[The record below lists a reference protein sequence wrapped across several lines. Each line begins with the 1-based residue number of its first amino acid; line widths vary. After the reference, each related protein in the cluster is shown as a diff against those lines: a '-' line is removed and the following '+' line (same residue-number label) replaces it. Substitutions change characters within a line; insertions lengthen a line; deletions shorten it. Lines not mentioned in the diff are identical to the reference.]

1 MRRGICGNSN
11 KFLVGPS
18 GTGKSFFV
26 NLIARQYYEQG
37 THVVIVD
44 IGNSYKGLC
53 ELIRNRTNG
62 RDGFYF
68 EYSENDPVS
77 FNPFYCADKLYDVE
91 TRESIKTL
99 LMTLWKRDD
108 EPPTRAE
115 EVALSN
121 AVNLYLILVQ
131 NGQVIPCFNTFYD
144 YLRTDYRTVLDHK
157 NVREK
162 DFDLENLLNV
172 LEPFYKGGEYE
183 LLLNSDKQLDLHAGR
198 FMVFELGNIKDN
210 PILFAVTTLVIMS
223 TFINKMRRLQGVRK
237 AFFCD
242 EAWQCVARTGMASF
256 IKFLYKTG
264 RKHFCEI
271 VTITQEINDIVT
283 SPIVRESIV
292 ANSDIKILLDMKKY
306 MQRFDEIQ
314 ELLGLSAKEKNQIL
328 SLNQSNDP
336 TRRYKEV

>member
-144 YLRTDYRTVLDHK
+144 
-157 NVREK
+157 
-162 DFDLENLLNV
+162 
-172 LEPFYKGGEYE
+172 
-183 LLLNSDKQLDLHAGR
+183 
-198 FMVFELGNIKDN
+198 
-210 PILFAVTTLVIMS
+210 
-223 TFINKMRRLQGVRK
+223 
-237 AFFCD
+237 
-242 EAWQCVARTGMASF
+242 
-256 IKFLYKTG
+256 
-264 RKHFCEI
+264 
-271 VTITQEINDIVT
+271 
-283 SPIVRESIV
+283 
-292 ANSDIKILLDMKKY
+292 
-306 MQRFDEIQ
+306 
-314 ELLGLSAKEKNQIL
+314 
-328 SLNQSNDP
+328 
-336 TRRYKEV
+336 